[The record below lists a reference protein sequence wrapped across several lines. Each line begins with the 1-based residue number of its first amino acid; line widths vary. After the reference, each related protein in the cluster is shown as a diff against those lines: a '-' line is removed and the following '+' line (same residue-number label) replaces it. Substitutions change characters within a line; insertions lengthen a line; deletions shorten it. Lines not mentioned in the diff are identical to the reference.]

1 MVVCL
6 SSQIGREI
14 NCHAGITCSVK
25 HMLKRNDATED
36 TRTGHCD
43 V

>member
-1 MVVCL
+1 
-6 SSQIGREI
+6 
-14 NCHAGITCSVK
+14 
-25 HMLKRNDATED
+25 MLKRNDATED